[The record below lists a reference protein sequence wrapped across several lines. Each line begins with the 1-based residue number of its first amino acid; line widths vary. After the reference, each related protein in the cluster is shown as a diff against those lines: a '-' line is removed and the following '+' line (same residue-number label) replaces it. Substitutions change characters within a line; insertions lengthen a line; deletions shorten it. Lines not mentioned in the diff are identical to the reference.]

1 MIAQHRR
8 VDVSDRPQRASK
20 AFDRLTIGSEASI
33 TESITMSAI
42 LAMADATGDD
52 NPIHVDVAQAVADG
66 HSRPVAYGLIVLG
79 LLSRLIGTR
88 LPGPGSLWFEHQ
100 IEFLNPTYAGDEVT
114 LTVRVALLSP
124 ATRVVVLDV
133 EGRNGSGAAILRG
146 RAKVRV
152 PTELRER
159 ITMED
164 REKVAI
170 VTGGGRGIGRAV
182 CEALGARGM
191 RVVIGY
197 RNSQRDAAACADAV
211 SNAGGTPLLV
221 AADVSKPEEARRMV
235 DEAERTFGRVD
246 AIVHAATPPIVTR
259 PWLETSAAELQS
271 YFDTYVIGLHT
282 IAQRAVPGMKE
293 RQFGRIVGILSSAIA
308 EVPPKMSGYITGKQA
323 LLGFCRALAVEL
335 GPWNI
340 SVNTVSPSMVVS
352 EYSDRAGA
360 GARDAVARKTPL
372 RRLAHA
378 DEVAHA
384 VVFLVGQDGS
394 FVSGANLPVT
404 GGVFV

>member
-1 MIAQHRR
+1 MS
-8 VDVSDRPQRASK
+8 SDTHPVWP
-20 AFDRLTIGSEASI
+20 AFDRLALGQEASI
-33 TESITMSAI
+33 TERITMSAI

-52 NPIHVDVAQAVADG
+52 NPIHVDVAQAVAAG
-66 HSRPVAYGLIVLG
+66 HSRPVAHGLVLLG

-88 LPGPGSLWFEHQ
+88 LPGPGSLWFDHQ
-100 IEFLNPTYAGDEVT
+100 IEFLNPAYAGDHVT
-114 LTVRVALLSP
+114 ITVRVALFSP

-133 EGRNGSGAAILRG
+133 DGRNGAGAAILRG

-152 PTELRER
+152 PAEMRRR
-159 ITMED
+159 ITMNE
-164 REKVAI
+164 REQVAI
-170 VTGGGRGIGRAV
+170 VTGGSRGIGRAV
-182 CEALGARGM
+182 CEVLAGRGM

-197 RNSQRDAAACADAV
+197 RADHAAAEACAAAV
-211 SNAGGTPLLV
+211 RAAGGEALTV
-221 AADVSKPEEARRMV
+221 AADVSNADQAQRLVEEA
-235 DEAERTFGRVD
+235 ETQFGRVD

-259 PWLETSAAELQS
+259 PWLETSADDLRS
-271 YFDTYVIGLHT
+271 HFDTYVVGLHAM
-282 IAQRAVPGMKE
+282 AQRAVPGMKT
-293 RQFGRIVGILSSAIA
+293 RQFGRIVGVLSSAIA
-308 EVPPKMSGYITGKQA
+308 EVPPKMSAYITGKQA

-352 EYSDRAGA
+352 EYADQAGV
-360 GARDAVARKTPL
+360 GARDAMARKTPL

-384 VVFLVGQDGS
+384 VAFLVGQDGS

-404 GGVFV
+404 GGVLM